1 MLRPI
6 LCCLLVSSMCLA
18 GCTSTEE
25 LNENAELPEGSG
37 CWVVVSET
45 SYWIVNET
53 TMETKHPTEATL
65 EYDEQCRLTYRVDV
79 EEGGIWEQFKTYNS
93 DGYIS
98 KITSSWSS
106 GGEIH
111 QYQEEN
117 YYYTDGLLNYSYLV
131 DTDGPGGE
139 LRWDRTTTYT
149 YDNQGREVKKNI
161 VDYHD
166 QNITTTY
173 DEQGN
178 IAEKVVELNTDN
190 VIVYTY
196 NYNNSLLMTET
207 RTIDGEVDISVHTY
221 DDNGKL
227 VQISN
232 EGQQFIHKYTNDNLG
247 NRISEE
253 YKELD
258 APSIAGGH
266 TMRTFTWG
274 DPTVV
279 PAPNQ

>member
-6 LCCLLVSSMCLA
+6 LCCLLVASMCLA

-25 LNENAELPEGSG
+25 LNEKAELPEGSE
-37 CWVVVSET
+37 CWVVIAET

-65 EYDEQCRLTYRVDV
+65 EYDEECRLTYRVDV
-79 EEGGIWEQFKTYNS
+79 EDGGIWEQFKTYNTNGS
-93 DGYIS
+93 IS
-98 KITSSWSS
+98 KIISSWTS
-106 GGEIH
+106 GDEIY

-117 YYYTDGLLNYSYLV
+117 YFYTDGLLNYSYLV

-166 QNITTTY
+166 QNITKTY

-178 IAEKVVELNTDN
+178 MVEKVVEMNTDN

-196 NYNNSLLMTET
+196 TYNNSLLMTET
-207 RTIDGEVDISVHTY
+207 RTVDGEVDISVYTY

-232 EGQQFIHKYTNDNLG
+232 DVQQFVYNYTNDDLG

-253 YKELD
+253 YHEYD
-258 APSIAGGH
+258 RPSISGGH

-274 DPTVV
+274 DPTSILDS
-279 PAPNQ
+279 

>member
-1 MLRPI
+1 MMLRTI
-6 LCCLLVSSMCLA
+6 LYSLLIASTCLA

-25 LNENAELPEGSG
+25 LNKNSELLDGNE
-37 CWVVVSET
+37 CWVVIAET

-65 EYDEQCRLTYRVDV
+65 EYDEECRLTYRVDV
-79 EEGGIWEQFKTYNS
+79 EEGGIWEQFKTYNA
-93 DGYIS
+93 DGSIS
-98 KITSSWSS
+98 KLISSWSS
-106 GGEIH
+106 GGENY
-111 QYQEEN
+111 QYQEVN
-117 YYYTDGLLNYSYLV
+117 YFYTDGLLNYSYLT
-131 DTDGPGGE
+131 DTDGAGGE

-149 YDNQGREVKKNI
+149 YDNQGREVKRNI

-178 IAEKVVELNTDN
+178 IVEKVVELNTDN
-190 VIVYTY
+190 VFVYTY
-196 NYNNSLLMTET
+196 TYNDSLLMTET
-207 RTIDGEVDISVHTY
+207 RTDGNGEVDISVYTY

-232 EGQQFIHKYTNDNLG
+232 DVQQFIHKYTNDNLG

-253 YKELD
+253 YQEYD
-258 APSIAGGH
+258 RSSVAGGH
-266 TMRTFTWG
+266 VMRTFTWG
-274 DPTVV
+274 NPTSILDS
-279 PAPNQ
+279 